1 MAFRNGITVTIE
13 AHTAVAAAVVVQDG
27 RVLLVRRRIAEGA
40 LLWQFPAGK
49 IESDEV
55 PEEAAV
61 RETQEETGLL
71 VAPSSVLGRRVHP
84 MTGWEIHYIACRPL
98 DGRAFAASIEE
109 LAELAWVAHGE
120 IPEYVPYGL
129 FEPVQEYLDVALLS

>member
-1 MAFRNGITVTIE
+1 MVTIE
-13 AHTAVAAAVVVQDG
+13 AQTAVAAAVVVQDG

-49 IESDEV
+49 IESDEA
-55 PEEAAV
+55 PEETAV

-84 MTGWEIHYIACRPL
+84 MTGRAIHYIACRAL
-98 DGRAFAASIEE
+98 GGKAFVASAEE
-109 LAELAWVAHGE
+109 LAELAWIAHGE

-129 FEPVQEYLDVALLS
+129 FEPVQEYLDVALLL